1 MKPTPIAADATEGLF
16 VTHLRARLSSLTG
29 AELAFAEDF
38 LAAPDRPEHPGEVGE
53 LLAWLERKNAD
64 AAARAAASRIWARYR
79 LLSPKEKARLL
90 AAAGPVRIERRKR
103 GRTWFQ
109 KGEA

>member
-1 MKPTPIAADATEGLF
+1 MNEGLF
-16 VTHLRARLSSLTG
+16 TAFLRVRLGSLTG

-38 LAAPDRPEHPGEVGE
+38 LAAPDRLEHPGDVGE

-64 AAARAAASRIWARYR
+64 AAARAAASRIWTRYR

-103 GRTWFQ
+103 GHRLFQ
-109 KGEA
+109 GEVR